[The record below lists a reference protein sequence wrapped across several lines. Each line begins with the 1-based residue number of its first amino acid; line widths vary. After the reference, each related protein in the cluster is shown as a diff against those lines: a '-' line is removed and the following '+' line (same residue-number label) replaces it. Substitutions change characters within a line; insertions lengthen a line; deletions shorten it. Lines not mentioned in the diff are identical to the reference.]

1 MDIKEFVKKEAR
13 EALAREFTKEG
24 LFELKEE
31 EIRGNKYHV
40 FANLPQ
46 NLRDYFQFP
55 LIHGEWDFLAYED
68 DTYTYQEVL
77 NTSAGL
83 AHTLVDKFG
92 IKKGDKV
99 AFSMRN
105 YPEWIN
111 SFIAVTSIGAVA
123 VPLNSWWTG
132 EELEYGI
139 THSESSVFI
148 GDDERLQRLEGHI
161 EEIPRIGVRCEVN
174 QYTNTVSFDDVV
186 SSMDAFPDAEI
197 DPEDDAS
204 IMYTSGSTGY
214 PKGVVSTHRAVV
226 SAPITWALMGQLGSL
241 VEVDGVPQASPVAGE
256 NPCTLAAVPLFHV
269 TGSHAVFLLSLVT
282 ARKIV
287 FMYKWDATNALSLIE
302 KHKVTDMTGVPTMS
316 WEILQAHKDNPDI
329 DISSLKGLG
338 SGGAARPPEQ
348 IKAQEKEHPDKIA
361 TVGYGLTETNAHAT
375 NASGMILYDR
385 PSTAGFP
392 TPFLNQIKIV
402 GEDGSDLGPDEI
414 GEVAI
419 KSTCNFR
426 CYLKNEEATNE
437 VLDNEGWFRSG
448 DVGIIDEEGFLY
460 IKDRI
465 KDIVIRGGENIACLE
480 IEAAIY
486 EHPSVREASVFG
498 VPDERLGEK
507 LATRISLNP
516 GAELTEADL
525 SSFLAEKIAKF
536 KIPEY
541 TWFQAEEL
549 PKVAAGKIAKK
560 QMREEAINELGL
572 S

>member
-1 MDIKEFVKKEAR
+1 
-13 EALAREFTKEG
+13 
-24 LFELKEE
+24 
-31 EIRGNKYHV
+31 
-40 FANLPQ
+40 
-46 NLRDYFQFP
+46 LRDYFQFP
-55 LIHGEWDFLAYED
+55 LIHGEWDFLAYEE
-68 DTYTYQEVL
+68 DTYSYQEVL

-83 AHTLVDKFG
+83 AHTLIDKFG

-111 SFIAVTSIGAVA
+111 SYIAVTSIGAVA

-139 THSESSVFI
+139 THSESTVFI

-161 EEIPRIGVRCEVN
+161 EDIPRIGVRCDVSK
-174 QYTNTVSFDDVV
+174 YTNSVAFEDVV
-186 SSMDAFPDAEI
+186 SSMEAFPDAEI

-226 SAPITWALMGQLGSL
+226 SAPITWALMGQLASSI
-241 VEVDGVPQASPVAGE
+241 EVDGVAQASPVAGE

-287 FMYKWDATNALSLIE
+287 FMYKWDATTALSLIE

-348 IKAQEKEHPDKIA
+348 IKAQEKEHPDKVA

-375 NASGMILYDR
+375 NASGMLLYDR

-402 GEDGSDLGPDEI
+402 GEDGSEMEPNEI

-437 VLDNEGWFRSG
+437 VLDDEGWFRSG
-448 DVGIIDEEGFLY
+448 DVGILDEDGFLY

-507 LATRISLNP
+507 LATRIS
-516 GAELTEADL
+516 
-525 SSFLAEKIAKF
+525 
-536 KIPEY
+536 
-541 TWFQAEEL
+541 
-549 PKVAAGKIAKK
+549 
-560 QMREEAINELGL
+560 
-572 S
+572 

>member
-83 AHTLVDKFG
+83 AHTLIDKFG

-402 GEDGSDLGPDEI
+402 GEDGSELGPDEI

-572 S
+572 N

>member
-83 AHTLVDKFG
+83 AHTLIDKFG

-392 TPFLNQIKIV
+392 TPFLNKIKIV
-402 GEDGSDLGPDEI
+402 GEDGSELGPDEI

-572 S
+572 N

>member
-13 EALAREFTKEG
+13 EKLASEFTKEG
-24 LFELKEE
+24 LFELREE
-31 EIRGNKYHV
+31 TIRGNKYQV

-46 NLRDYFQFP
+46 TLRDYFQFP
-55 LIHGEWDFLAYED
+55 LIHGEWDFLAYEET
-68 DTYTYQEVL
+68 TYSYQEVL

-83 AHTLVDKFG
+83 AHILVNNFE

-111 SFIAVTSIGAVA
+111 IYIAVTSIGAIV
-123 VPLNSWWTG
+123 VPLNSWWQG

-139 THSESSVFI
+139 THSESKIFI
-148 GDDERLQRLEGHI
+148 GDGERLDRLEGLLK
-161 EEIPRIGVRCEVN
+161 ETPRISVRCDASKFM
-174 QYTNTVSFDDVV
+174 NTVAFEDVV
-186 SSMDAFPDAEI
+186 TQKDSFPDAEI
-197 DPEDDAS
+197 HPEDDAS

-214 PKGVVSTHRAVV
+214 PKGVVATHRSVV
-226 SAPITWALMGQLGSL
+226 SAPETWALLGQLAGQI
-241 VEVDGVPQASPVAGE
+241 EIDGVAGSSMPAPE

-287 FMYKWDATNALSLIE
+287 FMYKWDAKTALSLIE
-302 KHKVTDMTGVPTMS
+302 KHKVTDMTGVPTMA
-316 WEILQAHKDNPDI
+316 WEVLEAHKEHPEI

-348 IKAQEKEHPDKIA
+348 LKSQEKEHPDKVA
-361 TVGYGLTETNAHAT
+361 TVGYGLTETNAQGT
-375 NASGMILYDR
+375 NASGPILYKR

-392 TPFLNQIKIV
+392 IPPITQIKII
-402 GEDGSDLGPDEI
+402 GEDGKEVATNEI

-426 CYLKNEEATNE
+426 CYLKNQDATNE
-437 VLDNEGWFRSG
+437 VLDSEGWFRSG
-448 DVGIIDEEGFLY
+448 DVGCLDDEGFLY

-498 VPDERLGEK
+498 IPDERLGEK
-507 LATRISLNP
+507 LAVRISLNP
-516 GAELTEADL
+516 EKTLSQEEL
-525 SSFLAEKIAKF
+525 SSFLEKKIAKF
-536 KIPEY
+536 KIPELA
-541 TWFQAEEL
+541 WFQDEEL

-560 QMREEAINELGL
+560 DMREEAIKELGL
-572 S
+572 N

>member
-1 MDIKEFVKKEAR
+1 MDIQEFVKKEAR
-13 EALAREFTKEG
+13 EKLASEFTKEG
-24 LFELKEE
+24 LFELREE
-31 EIRGNKYHV
+31 TIRGNKYQV

-46 NLRDYFQFP
+46 TLRDYFQFP
-55 LIHGEWDFLAYED
+55 LIHGEWDFLAYEET
-68 DTYTYQEVL
+68 TYSYQEVL

-83 AHTLVDKFG
+83 AHILVNNFE

-111 SFIAVTSIGAVA
+111 IYIAVTSIGAIV
-123 VPLNSWWTG
+123 VPLNSWWQG

-139 THSESSVFI
+139 THSESKIFI
-148 GDDERLQRLEGHI
+148 GDGERLDRLEGLLK
-161 EEIPRIGVRCEVN
+161 ETPRISIRCDASKFM
-174 QYTNTVSFDDVV
+174 NTVAFEDVV
-186 SSMDAFPDAEI
+186 TQKDSFPDAEI
-197 DPEDDAS
+197 HPEDDAS

-214 PKGVVSTHRAVV
+214 PKGVVATHRSVV
-226 SAPITWALMGQLGSL
+226 SAPETWALLGQLAGQI
-241 VEVDGVPQASPVAGE
+241 EIDGVAGSSMPAPE

-287 FMYKWDATNALSLIE
+287 FMYKWEAKTALSLIE
-302 KHKVTDMTGVPTMS
+302 KHKVTDMTGVPTMA
-316 WEILQAHKDNPDI
+316 WEVLEAHKEHPEI

-348 IKAQEKEHPDKIA
+348 LKSQEKEHPDKVA
-361 TVGYGLTETNAHAT
+361 TVGYGLTETNAQGT
-375 NASGMILYDR
+375 NASGPILYKR

-392 TPFLNQIKIV
+392 IPPITQIKIV
-402 GEDGSDLGPDEI
+402 GEDGREVATNEV

-426 CYLKNEEATNE
+426 CYLKNQDATNE
-437 VLDNEGWFRSG
+437 VLDSEGWFRSG
-448 DVGIIDEEGFLY
+448 DVGCLDEEGFLY

-498 VPDERLGEK
+498 IPDERLGEK
-507 LATRISLNP
+507 LAVRISLNP
-516 GAELTEADL
+516 EKTLSQEEL
-525 SSFLAEKIAKF
+525 SSFLEKKIAKF
-536 KIPEY
+536 KIPELA
-541 TWFQAEEL
+541 WFQDEEL

-560 QMREEAINELGL
+560 DMREEAIKELGL
-572 S
+572 N

>member
-1 MDIKEFVKKEAR
+1 MDIKEFLNKESR
-13 EALAREFTKEG
+13 EQLARDFTKEG
-24 LFELKEE
+24 LFEIKDEV
-31 EIRGNKYHV
+31 IRGNTYSV

-46 NLRDYFQFP
+46 TLRDYFQFP
-55 LIHGEWDFLAYED
+55 LMHGEWDFLAYED
-68 DTYTYQEVL
+68 ETFTYQEVL

-83 AHTLVDKFG
+83 AHVLVNNFE

-111 SFIAVTSIGAVA
+111 TYIAVTSIGAVA
-123 VPLNSWWTG
+123 VPLNSWWQG
-132 EELEYGI
+132 EELEYGV
-139 THSESSVFI
+139 THSESKLFI
-148 GDDERLQRLEGHI
+148 GDGERLERLEGLLK
-161 EEIPRIGVRCEVN
+161 EVPRISVRCDSSN
-174 QYTNTVSFDDVV
+174 YTNTVAFDDVV
-186 SSMDAFPDAEI
+186 TPKDSFPEVEI
-197 DPEDDAS
+197 HPEDDAS

-214 PKGVVSTHRAVV
+214 PKGVVATHRSVV
-226 SAPITWALMGQLGSL
+226 SAPETWALMGQLAGL
-241 VEVDGVPQASPVAGE
+241 IEIDGVPQASPVAAE

-287 FMYKWDATNALSLIE
+287 FMYKWDAKTALSLIE

-348 IKAQEKEHPDKIA
+348 IKAQEQDHPDKIA
-361 TVGYGLTETNAHAT
+361 TVGYGLTETNAHGT
-375 NASGMILYDR
+375 NASGAILYDR
-385 PSTAGFP
+385 PSTAGFA
-392 TPFLNQIKIV
+392 TPFLNEIKVV
-402 GEDGSDLGPDEI
+402 GEDGKELPTDGI

-419 KSTCNFR
+419 KSTNNFR
-426 CYLKNEEATNE
+426 CYLKNEDATNE
-437 VLDNEGWFRSG
+437 VLDAEGWFRTG
-448 DVGIIDEEGFLY
+448 DVGCIDEEGFLY

-516 GAELTEADL
+516 GATLSHEEL
-525 SSFLAEKIAKF
+525 SSFLSEKIAKF
-536 KIPEY
+536 KVPEY
-541 TWFQAEEL
+541 SWFQAEEL

-560 QMREEAINELGL
+560 QMREEAITELE
-572 S
+572 SK

>member
-83 AHTLVDKFG
+83 AHTLIDKFG

-316 WEILQAHKDNPDI
+316 WEILQAHKDNPNI

-375 NASGMILYDR
+375 NASGMILYER

-402 GEDGSDLGPDEI
+402 GEDGSELGPNEI

-448 DVGIIDEEGFLY
+448 DVGIIDEDGFLY

-516 GAELTEADL
+516 GTELTEEDL
-525 SSFLAEKIAKF
+525 SSFLASKIAKF

-541 TWFQAEEL
+541 TWLQEDEL

-560 QMREEAINELGL
+560 QMREEAIKELGL
-572 S
+572 D